1 MINEGDKMIAK
12 NRNEQTAKKAIIGYI
27 IGGMLSMILIIMLP
41 EKYDMYAYSVMT
53 IFIAIFVI
61 SNSKKVFNNL
71 PSQISDALK
80 IQNTLQI
87 ALSIYILL
95 IMNITITYLTRGK
108 YASNTLFVNHEA
120 LYAFLAILIVPIT
133 EECIFKFFF
142 LDKTEFLNRNKRIKI
157 MVVAIIFSLGHIMA
171 TLMVSV
177 ELASLGFIY
186 YVSLYLISALFYYKK
201 GILYAILIHAGANA
215 AALFLTMI

>member
-1 MINEGDKMIAK
+1 MIAK

-71 PSQISDALK
+71 PSQISDVLK

-120 LYAFLAILIVPIT
+120 LYTFLAILIVPIT

>member
-71 PSQISDALK
+71 PSQISDVLK

-95 IMNITITYLTRGK
+95 IMNITLC
-108 YASNTLFVNHEA
+108 L
-120 LYAFLAILIVPIT
+120 
-133 EECIFKFFF
+133 
-142 LDKTEFLNRNKRIKI
+142 
-157 MVVAIIFSLGHIMA
+157 
-171 TLMVSV
+171 
-177 ELASLGFIY
+177 
-186 YVSLYLISALFYYKK
+186 
-201 GILYAILIHAGANA
+201 
-215 AALFLTMI
+215 

>member
-71 PSQISDALK
+71 PSQISDVLK

-108 YASNTLFVNHEA
+108 YASNTLFVNHVA